1 MFELGSGLRN
11 FKWFSLFLLKA
22 IYLNYEL
29 EKKGQDRLFLGKITP
44 QTVSHTFMQKSHRC
58 YIHSGFNLASI
69 GCLNEGGYAIHS
81 LNLYP
86 MSTASGFPNTK
97 ARGGGWGEHRK

>member
-44 QTVSHTFMQKSHRC
+44 QNVSHTFMHKSHRC
-58 YIHSGFNLASI
+58 YIHSGFNLASV
-69 GCLNEGGYAIHS
+69 GCLNEGGYAMPS

-97 ARGGGWGEHRK
+97 ARGWGGGA